1 MKALLVFLLFSY
13 MTAVNAENTLGLPPV
28 TFPKNN
34 PQSPEK
40 IALGEKLF
48 NDIRFSTTQNI
59 SCASCHV
66 SHLAFTDGK
75 SLATG
80 INGLTGMRNSPTL
93 INSAFLTSYFH
104 DGRRPSLESQ
114 SKDPLTNPI
123 EHGLGHHSEVLK
135 VILADHSYIASFLS
149 VFGINAKNINLDHVA
164 MAIASYERTLI
175 SGNSRFDKYHFDRQ
189 KTALSFS
196 EARGLRIFR
205 RKANCANCHE
215 ISWDNALFT
224 DNRFYNIGIGF
235 DELRITLPSFLI
247 QAKANVSEAIRNLNT
262 VQKEQLGRFIVTHKP
277 KDIGAYKTPTLRNIS
292 LTAPYMHDGSLKTL
306 RDVVEY
312 YDKGGKP
319 NAYLNPA
326 IFPLH
331 LTAQEKEDLIA
342 FLGTLTGYLP
352 DSH

>member
-1 MKALLVFLLFSY
+1 
-13 MTAVNAENTLGLPPV
+13 
-28 TFPKNN
+28 
-34 PQSPEK
+34 
-40 IALGEKLF
+40 
-48 NDIRFSTTQNI
+48 
-59 SCASCHV
+59 
-66 SHLAFTDGK
+66 
-75 SLATG
+75 
-80 INGLTGMRNSPTL
+80 
-93 INSAFLTSYFH
+93 
-104 DGRRPSLESQ
+104 
-114 SKDPLTNPI
+114 
-123 EHGLGHHSEVLK
+123 
-135 VILADHSYIASFLS
+135 
-149 VFGINAKNINLDHVA
+149 

-247 QAKANVSEAIRNLNT
+247 QAKANVSEAIHNLNT